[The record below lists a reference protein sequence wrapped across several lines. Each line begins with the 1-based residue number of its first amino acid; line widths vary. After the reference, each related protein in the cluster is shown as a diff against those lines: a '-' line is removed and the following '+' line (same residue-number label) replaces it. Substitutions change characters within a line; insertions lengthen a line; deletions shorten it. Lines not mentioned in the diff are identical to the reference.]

1 LATWQ
6 SYYLSIAY
14 RISSSGPNDKVGF
27 FKGLAIYK
35 AIFFPFSPEY
45 PLVYSL
51 SKDNGWTE
59 EVNTAPLTE

>member
-1 LATWQ
+1 MTKW
-6 SYYLSIAY
+6 
-14 RISSSGPNDKVGF
+14 GF